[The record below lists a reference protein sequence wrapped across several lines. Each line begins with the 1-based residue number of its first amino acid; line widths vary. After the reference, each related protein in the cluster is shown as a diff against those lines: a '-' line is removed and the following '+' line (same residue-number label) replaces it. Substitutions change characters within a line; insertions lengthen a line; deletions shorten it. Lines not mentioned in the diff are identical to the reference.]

1 MVIVSLEWKKKKEK
15 NWHQPPGERGG
26 KEELLV
32 VGQGSSQSK
41 EEGWERDVCFQW
53 EGCL

>member
-1 MVIVSLEWKKKKEK
+1 MSLEWKKDTEK

-32 VGQGSSQSK
+32 VRQEALGAKWG
-41 EEGWERDVCFQW
+41 EDVCSQR
-53 EGCL
+53 ERGL